1 MTTQR
6 RLTFCSLRLVSGSK
20 SNTAFSLS
28 GIEVLLVCRL
38 SRKKFSGAL
47 FHSLTEMQCTCK
59 NFKSIFVKKRR
70 VSVLHWLTV
79 IDTFFRSRYS
89 VNQSWRTISNK
100 NFAVFSSNDHAQY
113 WWNSWATIINKSIIN
128 YPFFNVGLS
137 RKLFLPNRRCP
148 MYKLRLGKPRG
159 KTNCRVLTA
168 K

>member
-38 SRKKFSGAL
+38 SGKKFSGAL
-47 FHSLTEMQCTCK
+47 FHSFTEMQCTCK

-128 YPFFNVGLS
+128 YPFCNVGLS
-137 RKLFLPNRRCP
+137 RKLFLP
-148 MYKLRLGKPRG
+148 
-159 KTNCRVLTA
+159 KTSPSYM
-168 K
+168 

>member
-38 SRKKFSGAL
+38 SREKFSGAL

-79 IDTFFRSRYS
+79 IDTSFRSRYS

-128 YPFFNVGLS
+128 YPFCNVGLS
-137 RKLFLPNRRCP
+137 RKLFLPKRRLPIC
-148 MYKLRLGKPRG
+148 KLAYSPKARQ
-159 KTNCRVLTA
+159 LTVEF
-168 K
+168 

>member
-1 MTTQR
+1 MTTRR

-20 SNTAFSLS
+20 SKTAFSLS

-47 FHSLTEMQCTCK
+47 LHRFTEMQCTCK

-128 YPFFNVGLS
+128 YPFLTLDCLENYSSQNVV
-137 RKLFLPNRRCP
+137 FLYVNLPIA
-148 MYKLRLGKPRG
+148 PRQD
-159 KTNCRVLTA
+159 NWL
-168 K
+168 

>member
-6 RLTFCSLRLVSGSK
+6 RLTFCLLRLVSGSK

-100 NFAVFSSNDHAQY
+100 NFAVFSSNDRAQY
-113 WWNSWATIINKSIIN
+113 WWNSWATIVNKSIIN

-137 RKLFLPNRRCP
+137 RKLFLPKRRCP